1 MMGKGHQSI
10 PMKFAVGRSHMFW
23 HSPTQGTYMKPE
35 TIARKQRE
43 RAERATKRAPKK

>member
-1 MMGKGHQSI
+1 MAKASI
-10 PMKFAVGRSHMFW
+10 PMKFGRSRIFW

-43 RAERATKRAPKK
+43 RAERAAKRMKK